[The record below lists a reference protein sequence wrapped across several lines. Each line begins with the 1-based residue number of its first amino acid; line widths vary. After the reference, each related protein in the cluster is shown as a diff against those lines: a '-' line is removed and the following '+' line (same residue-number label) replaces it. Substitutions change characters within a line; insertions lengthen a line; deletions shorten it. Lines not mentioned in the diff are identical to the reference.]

1 MPLIYE
7 SPDGGKT
14 VYAREVGHMDRNL
27 VKSDQSDPSTHHN
40 VWRDIVAAS
49 EHNPALR
56 EVLDQAIIIYKL
68 SKEHP

>member
-27 VKSDQSDPSTHHN
+27 VKSDQSDPFTHHN

-56 EVLDQAIIIYKL
+56 EVLDQAIMIYKL
-68 SKEHP
+68 SKEQP

>member
-1 MPLIYE
+1 MPQIFE
-7 SPDGGKT
+7 SPDGGNT
-14 VYAREVGHMDRNL
+14 VFGRELGHMDRNL